1 MAPPKCHLPKES
13 PLPTAIFFICRLGFA
28 TFGYSA
34 QTTRYYLTGCS
45 SVAVMLSS
53 AAPPQRS
60 KCVCFQS
67 SSPQVVWLDKRV
79 EKIIQMMREDVRGE
93 LSLGEFAQS
102 VNLSVWRLCHI
113 FKSDVGMPPI
123 RYLRLLRMERAKD
136 LLEASFLSVKEI
148 AYQVG
153 LNDESHFVRDF
164 KSTYGFSPAL
174 YRSNFKN
181 KNAPEP
187 HNGNGNGHGPTSG
200 NSAQHNSVREHLVQ
214 IAKHSILPSVHLF
227 VYVFSCLN

>member
-1 MAPPKCHLPKES
+1 VH
-13 PLPTAIFFICRLGFA
+13 
-28 TFGYSA
+28 
-34 QTTRYYLTGCS
+34 
-45 SVAVMLSS
+45 
-53 AAPPQRS
+53 
-60 KCVCFQS
+60 
-67 SSPQVVWLDKRV
+67 LDKRV

-136 LLEASFLSVKEI
+136 LLESSFLSVKEI

-174 YRSNFKN
+174 YRSQFKR
-181 KNAPEP
+181 KTEPEAHNA
-187 HNGNGNGHGPTSG
+187 NGNGHGPTNG
-200 NSAQHNSVREHLVQ
+200 NGTHKSVREHLVQ
-214 IAKHSILPSVHLF
+214 IAKHSVLPTVHLF
-227 VYVFSCLN
+227 VYVFSILELTAN

>member
-1 MAPPKCHLPKES
+1 
-13 PLPTAIFFICRLGFA
+13 
-28 TFGYSA
+28 
-34 QTTRYYLTGCS
+34 
-45 SVAVMLSS
+45 
-53 AAPPQRS
+53 
-60 KCVCFQS
+60 
-67 SSPQVVWLDKRV
+67 
-79 EKIIQMMREDVRGE
+79 MMQEDVRGE

-136 LLEASFLSVKEI
+136 LLESSFLSVKEI

-174 YRSNFKN
+174 YRTHFKN
-181 KNAPEP
+181 NHTEEP
-187 HNGNGNGHGPTSG
+187 HNGSNGNGSNGSNGTKPEKVQQELVRV
-200 NSAQHNSVREHLVQ
+200 ARNSVLPSIHLV
-214 IAKHSILPSVHLF
+214 
-227 VYVFSCLN
+227 VYMFSYLN